1 VAAQVIN
8 LLMDACV
15 RAGQFE
21 RADKLFLSKASLGVT
36 ADQHTWNTLMRARAQ
51 LSESSV
57 EVRSSCK
64 PMQN

>member
-1 VAAQVIN
+1 VEHAHAGTRAAVGELGRGEIILQAN
-8 LLMDACV
+8 A
-15 RAGQFE
+15 E
-21 RADKLFLSKASLGVT
+21 LGVT

-64 PMQN
+64 PMQNSCAN